1 MQNMH
6 LYNMND
12 KPIGNRGEIIIYRA
26 EDNTVQLAVRM
37 ENETV
42 WLTASQMAM
51 LFDRDV
57 KTIRKHINN
66 ALREELDK
74 SLVVANFASTK
85 KYGRR
90 EGFTQQKEEIIYNLD
105 VIISVGYRVK
115 SQRGVQFRQ
124 WANRILKDYLVK
136 GFAVNEKLRRE
147 QLSDLRQLVQIVGRT
162 VQSKA
167 VESVDE
173 TQAIFDVVLDY
184 TYALDTLDNYD
195 YERLTV
201 KETTPEERFHAT
213 YENAMQTIAALREK
227 FGGSTLFGNEK
238 DDSFKSSIGQIY
250 QTFGGKDLY
259 PSVEEKAAMLLYLVT
274 KNHSFSD
281 GNKRIA
287 ATLFLW
293 FLNNNGILY
302 REDGTK
308 RLADNTLVALTL
320 MIAESRTEEK
330 DTMVKVVVNLIGA
343 GVWSMQIKANSEGNK
358 FLQMFPYWVIAY
370 GVSLALL
377 CPVAFFSIW
386 EHNIDFILMCV
397 VLSIALV
404 FALLIIAA
412 FVVAIIKKQYRNAG
426 RIVGIGV
433 LLIIYTFIVSLFA
446 GMGEGAFD
454 NFGKR
459 HPIPEGMEYEETN
472 VAEGWY
478 SCFRTQQEWEWNL
491 SLYGIF
497 TSDG

>member
-1 MQNMH
+1 
-6 LYNMND
+6 MNE
-12 KPIGNRGEIIIYRA
+12 KPIENRGEIIIYRA
-26 EDNTVQLAVRM
+26 EDNTVQLDVRM

-42 WLTASQMAM
+42 WLSQQQMVQ
-51 LFDRDV
+51 LF
-57 KTIRKHINN
+57 N
-66 ALREELDK
+66 
-74 SLVVANFASTK
+74 STK
-85 KYGRR
+85 QNISLHIGNIFR
-90 EGFTQQKEEIIYNLD
+90 EGELQKEATVKEYLTVQTEGNRQICRKVLYYNLD

-136 GFAVNEKLRRE
+136 GFAINEKLRRE

-167 VESVDE
+167 VESADE

-213 YENAMQTIAALREK
+213 YENAMQTISALREK

-330 DTMVKVVVNLIGA
+330 DTMVKVVVNLIN
-343 GVWSMQIKANSEGNK
+343 QKN
-358 FLQMFPYWVIAY
+358 
-370 GVSLALL
+370 
-377 CPVAFFSIW
+377 
-386 EHNIDFILMCV
+386 
-397 VLSIALV
+397 
-404 FALLIIAA
+404 
-412 FVVAIIKKQYRNAG
+412 
-426 RIVGIGV
+426 
-433 LLIIYTFIVSLFA
+433 
-446 GMGEGAFD
+446 
-454 NFGKR
+454 
-459 HPIPEGMEYEETN
+459 
-472 VAEGWY
+472 
-478 SCFRTQQEWEWNL
+478 
-491 SLYGIF
+491 
-497 TSDG
+497 